1 MKKQFDFANK
11 EYPYV
16 LIIGS
21 ELNAGKFTLKDMAT
35 GEQQEYNLK
44 KLLTIF

>member
-1 MKKQFDFANK
+1 MLSFTLFAKMKKQFDFANK

-21 ELNAGKFTLKDMAT
+21 EVECREIYYAKGYGNG
-35 GEQQEYNLK
+35 
-44 KLLTIF
+44 